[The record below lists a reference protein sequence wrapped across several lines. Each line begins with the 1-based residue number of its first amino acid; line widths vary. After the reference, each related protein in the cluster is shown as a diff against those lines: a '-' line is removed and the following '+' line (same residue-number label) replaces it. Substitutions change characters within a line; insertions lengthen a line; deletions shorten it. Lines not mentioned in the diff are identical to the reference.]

1 MSQTGLFGDYQVIN
15 KQLIDLLLTSRTS
28 LFSDNYQVILI
39 YLLLTSL
46 TSLFSD
52 YQVINKQLIYLLLTS
67 QTSLFSDIYQV
78 INN

>member
-28 LFSDNYQVILI
+28 LFSDNCQVILI